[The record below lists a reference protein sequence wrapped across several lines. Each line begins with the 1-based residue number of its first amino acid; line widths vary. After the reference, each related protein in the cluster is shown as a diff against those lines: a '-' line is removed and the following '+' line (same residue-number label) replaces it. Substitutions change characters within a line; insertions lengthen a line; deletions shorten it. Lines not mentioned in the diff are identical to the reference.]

1 MLDRLFYSIFRI
13 AVGIPLLVGGT
24 DKIIAL
30 VSGDRGLR
38 DWLLGM
44 FAEEP
49 VPDWIVTL
57 AGTLLPFMEFATG
70 FLVVLGIFP
79 RIGATLGLLT
89 FGMFLFGAELTHYV
103 EGQITE
109 IIQQMLFT
117 LGFFLVALYAKLPD
131 PLRIYPRRPIDTWS
145 SHLPGDHS
153 VTTG

>member
-1 MLDRLFYSIFRI
+1 MG
-13 AVGIPLLVGGT
+13 VPLLVGGA

-30 VSGDRGLR
+30 VSGDRGLQE
-38 DWLLGM
+38 WLLGM

-79 RIGATLGLLT
+79 RIRATLGLLT
-89 FGMFLFGAELTHYV
+89 FAMFLFGAELTHYV

-109 IIQQMLFT
+109 IIQQMPFT
-117 LGFFLVALYAKLPD
+117 IGFFLVAPYAKLAD

-145 SHLPGDHS
+145 SHLAGDHPVS
-153 VTTG
+153 TG